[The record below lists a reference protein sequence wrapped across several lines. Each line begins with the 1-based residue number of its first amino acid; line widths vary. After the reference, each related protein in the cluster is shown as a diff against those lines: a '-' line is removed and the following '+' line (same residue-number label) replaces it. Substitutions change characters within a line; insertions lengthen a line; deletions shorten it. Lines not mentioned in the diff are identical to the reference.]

1 MTREEFEALLEEAFI
16 EGYNDA
22 NLDIIQEKNLSKM
35 NGLDVA
41 SRFVVPI
48 AKGINRIRYSD
59 PEERKWHNKKIIAAV
74 ASIKAARRVDDA
86 KDKAYRGTTGN
97 KINDYRDIKKELER
111 KNNYWKNMSRSE
123 DRADDKIAEINAR
136 KKAKDTAKR
145 TADRVL
151 RPQPAY

>member
-22 NLDIIQEKNLSKM
+22 NLDIIQEKRLSQM

-41 SRFVVPI
+41 SRIVVPI
-48 AKGINRIRYSD
+48 AKGINRIKYSD
-59 PEERKWHNKKIIAAV
+59 PEERKQHNKKIIAAV
-74 ASIKAARRVDDA
+74 ASIKAARRVEDA

-111 KNNYWKNMSRSE
+111 KNNYWRNVSNAE
-123 DRADDKIAEINAR
+123 DRADRKIAEINVR